1 MSNDLLFELGSEELP
16 SGAVKLLAQSLADN
30 LKTYLADAQLTH
42 GEVYPFATPR
52 RIAVL
57 VHDLQTRQANQQVL
71 RRGPSVAVARDTPA
85 VVGFARSCGV
95 AVDQL
100 TTTKTEKGEW
110 WAYEATAEGVDT
122 VDLMPAILS
131 KALAALPIAKPMRWG
146 DGDIQ
151 FARPVHWAVLLFG
164 EAVIHTTLL
173 GVDTGRDSFGH
184 RYHHPEAVTIT
195 TPNLYDALLKKAKVI
210 VDYNARRQLIIEQI
224 TALAKHENC
233 HVVMP
238 DALVDEVTSIVEWPN
253 ALLAQFDPAFLEVPA
268 EALIAAMQQHQK
280 CFALRD
286 SQGQLLPKFITVANI
301 QSISSDQVVKGN
313 EKVMHARLSDAAFFF
328 NQDKK
333 QALSFYQPATEQV
346 IFQKQLGSLAD
357 KARRMQ
363 FFMQYLAPILN
374 LDEKQAQRAAF
385 LSKCDLM
392 TGMVGEF
399 PELQGLMGYY
409 YARLDGEAENVA
421 LALNEQYM
429 PRFAA
434 DKLPLSDLGRA
445 MSLADRMDMLVGAF
459 ALGQKPTGVK
469 DPFKLRRHALAVV
482 RLLVDIPKSLSLS
495 NLIREARTSF
505 GDSLSD
511 GHGSDRYDKTI
522 SEAALAELKPF
533 ILERMQSFYQSQN
546 VSLDVVRAV
555 RARQEDCLFDFN
567 QRISALLAF
576 TQLPEAQA
584 LAAACKRVNNLLQQ
598 TTRPLDGQ
606 TIQVSLLQ
614 ETSENALVE
623 DIQAMERLLEPSYRT
638 GDYAAILTKLASLRV
653 PVDSFFEQVM
663 VMVDDGALRENRLC
677 ILQRLQSLLQGVAD
691 ISLLQPLT

>member
-1 MSNDLLFELGSEELP
+1 
-16 SGAVKLLAQSLADN
+16 
-30 LKTYLADAQLTH
+30 
-42 GEVYPFATPR
+42 
-52 RIAVL
+52 
-57 VHDLQTRQANQQVL
+57 
-71 RRGPSVAVARDTPA
+71 
-85 VVGFARSCGV
+85 
-95 AVDQL
+95 
-100 TTTKTEKGEW
+100 
-110 WAYEATAEGVDT
+110 
-122 VDLMPAILS
+122 
-131 KALAALPIAKPMRWG
+131 
-146 DGDIQ
+146 
-151 FARPVHWAVLLFG
+151 
-164 EAVIHTTLL
+164 
-173 GVDTGRDSFGH
+173 
-184 RYHHPEAVTIT
+184 
-195 TPNLYDALLKKAKVI
+195 
-210 VDYNARRQLIIEQI
+210 
-224 TALAKHENC
+224 
-233 HVVMP
+233 
-238 DALVDEVTSIVEWPN
+238 
-253 ALLAQFDPAFLEVPA
+253 
-268 EALIAAMQQHQK
+268 
-280 CFALRD
+280 
-286 SQGQLLPKFITVANI
+286 LLPKFITVANI
-301 QSISSDQVVKGN
+301 QSISSEQVVKGN

-363 FFMQYLAPILN
+363 FFMQYLAPMLN
-374 LDEKQAQRAAF
+374 LDQKQAQRAAF

-445 MSLADRMDMLVGAF
+445 MSLADRMDSLVGAF

-482 RLLVDIPKSLSLS
+482 RLLVDIPKALSLS
-495 NLIREARTSF
+495 TLIQEARASF
-505 GDSLSD
+505 GDSRPFD
-511 GHGSDRYDKTI
+511 HGSDRSD
-522 SEAALAELKPF
+522 EAIIEVALAELKPF
-533 ILERMQSFYQSQN
+533 ILERMQSFYQGQG

-584 LAAACKRVNNLLQQ
+584 LAAAGKRVNNLLQQ
-598 TTRPLDGQ
+598 TALSLDGQ
-606 TIQVSLLQ
+606 TISVSLLQ
-614 ETSENALVE
+614 EPAEKTLVE
-623 DIQAMERLLEPSYRT
+623 HMQFIETRLEPLYLK
-638 GDYAAILTKLASLRV
+638 GDYAVILSQLASLRV

-663 VMVDDGALRENRLC
+663 VMADDAPLRENRLC